1 MQVMRNNALFFA
13 SLFFIYFM
21 LYFTFK
27 SNEVFWYLYSFIAL
41 VVMAIAVVSS
51 KFEDQLPTWRY
62 LLYGIG
68 YGTMMYGMIR
78 FGYFVSN
85 FMPFNLHRTVSQF
98 LMLYGPSNIGHHLL
112 LIFIIA
118 VGEEF
123 FWRGY
128 IQQKLK
134 QVVTPFNAVIIT
146 SILAM
151 LSILISGF
159 VLGSIAAFFISIILG
174 LLYEWRKS
182 MPLIL
187 VAHIVFVV
195 LLFLVMPLI

>member
-1 MQVMRNNALFFA
+1 MQMIRSNALFFA
-13 SLFFIYFM
+13 SLFFIYSM

-27 SNEVFWYLYSFIAL
+27 SNEVFWYFYAFIAL
-41 VVMAIAVVSS
+41 IVMAIAVVSS

-68 YGTMMYGMIR
+68 YGTMMYGIIR

-85 FMPFNLHRTVSQF
+85 FMPFNLDRTVSKF
-98 LMLYGPSNIGHHLL
+98 LMLYGPSNIGHYLL

-134 QVVTPFNAVIIT
+134 QILTPFKAVIIT
-146 SILAM
+146 SILTM

-159 VLGSIAAFFISIILG
+159 VLGAIASFFVSVILG

-187 VAHIVFVV
+187 VAHIVFVL
-195 LLFLVMPLI
+195 LLFLVMPLT